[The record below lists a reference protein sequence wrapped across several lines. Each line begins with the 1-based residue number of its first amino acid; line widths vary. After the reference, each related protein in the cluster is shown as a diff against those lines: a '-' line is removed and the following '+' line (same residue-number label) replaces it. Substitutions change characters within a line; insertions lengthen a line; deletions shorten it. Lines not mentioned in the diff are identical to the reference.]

1 MSRAVLAMF
10 SVALALVIPL
20 APRAHGEEGSA
31 RPHVLTIALED
42 QSINPVTAR
51 FIDRALRRAE
61 STGAQCLI
69 VQLDTPGG
77 LMEST
82 RRIVKDILQ
91 AEVPVVVYV
100 APRGARAGSAGVF
113 ITLAAHVAAMA
124 PGTNIG
130 AAHPIVLPG
139 LGGDGE
145 TSKNAAP
152 NPLSEKVLNDA
163 VAWARS
169 LAEYRGRNADWA
181 ARAVKESVSTPASQ
195 AVKEHVVDF
204 LADDQHELLE
214 RLDGRKVSLPGRTV
228 VLHTR
233 GATVDHLEMS
243 WSERLLDLLT
253 NPTLAYLLL
262 LLGFSGLLFEITHP
276 GLWAP
281 GIVGLICLVLAFF
294 AFQMLPINYAGLVL
308 LVLGLVLV
316 ALEVKVHSL
325 GLLTLSGVA
334 CLLLGSF
341 MLVEPVPGIGRVSW
355 LVGAPVSTALA
366 LIVLFLVGNVVRTH
380 RMPVHTGMDGLL
392 GTEGI
397 VRGDFDGQGYVFVHG
412 ELWRAHGDE
421 PLRTGQRV
429 RIQGYDGLTLRV
441 ERVAE
446 SGQTK

>member
-1 MSRAVLAMF
+1 MVSA
-10 SVALALVIPL
+10 ALALLTPL
-20 APRAHGEEGSA
+20 GHMVYGEEGP
-31 RPHVLTIALED
+31 RQPHVLTIALED

-51 FIDRALRRAE
+51 FVDRGLRQAE

-82 RRIVKDILQ
+82 RRIVKDFLQ

-113 ITLAAHVAAMA
+113 ITLAANVAVMA

-130 AAHPIVLPG
+130 AAHPVSLPG

-145 TSKNAAP
+145 PSKNAVS
-152 NPLSEKVLNDA
+152 NPLSEKILNDA

-181 ARAVKESVSTPASQ
+181 ARAVKDSISTTASQ
-195 AVKEHVVDF
+195 ALGEHVIDF
-204 LADDQHELLE
+204 LADDQRQLLE
-214 RLDGRKVSLPGRTV
+214 QLDGRKVSLPGRTV

-233 GATVDHLEMS
+233 GAAVDHLEMT
-243 WSERLLDLLT
+243 WTERLLDLLT

-281 GIVGLICLVLAFF
+281 GVVGLICLVLAFF

-308 LVLGLVLV
+308 LLLGLVLV

-325 GLLTLSGVA
+325 GMLTLTGVA

-355 LVGAPVSTALA
+355 LASVPVSAALA
-366 LIVLFLVGNVVRTH
+366 LIVLFLVGNVVRAH
-380 RMPVHTGMDGLL
+380 SRPVQTGLEGLL
-392 GTEGI
+392 GAEGI
-397 VRGDFDGQGYVFVHG
+397 VRGDFNRQGYVFVHG

-421 PLRTGQRV
+421 PLRDAQKV
-429 RIQGYDGLTLRV
+429 RILGYEGLTLRV
-441 ERVAE
+441 QRVAD
-446 SGQTK
+446 SASAG